1 MAFEASPLDPYAS
14 AIQLW
19 LNQYLT
25 NDEIV
30 QALKA
35 EFGVETSEASVRRAI
50 ARHELDKPQ
59 RQSAQD
65 RAERPGVEFNDK
77 NEATVTSG
85 VMGQDELSDLQL
97 GDIEILL
104 RNRNLNPDD
113 WIVERVTVNEWDGN
127 TGRPAPG
134 EDAKI
139 VTFKQLKIHL
149 KRRQALDFIMP
160 AVDVQP
166 RPKSSK
172 KFKFDSSFLA
182 AVLGDEQEPYADR
195 VAEDKVYQWLEHNQP
210 QVIVHLGDLMDL
222 PTISRHKDN
231 PEWSA
236 SVQECLNAG
245 YERLSNYVSIC
256 PDAHFVFM
264 LGNHDERLRNE
275 LLLRAERMYGIRP
288 ADRPGQPQAVDALSP
303 RNLLHLDELGIE
315 FIDPKGGY
323 AHAQYNLSS
332 QLGVRHGWLTGDNT
346 ASKSLDRLGHSI
358 IVGHTHAQRIT
369 YKTVYNI
376 DGVANVLQGI
386 ETGTLSQ
393 IESGIG
399 YTVAPNWQHGFAGV
413 QVWEDGSFHADL
425 ATLAGGTLR
434 WRDQRF

>member
-1 MAFEASPLDPYAS
+1 MAFEGSPLDLYA
-14 AIQLW
+14 ADIQAY
-19 LNQYLT
+19 LNVNLT
-25 NDEIV
+25 NQEI
-30 QALKA
+30 ADRLYA

-50 ARHELDKPQ
+50 ARNGLEKSP
-59 RQSAQD
+59 RQPAQNS
-65 RAERPGVEFNDK
+65 ERPGIEYVGDD
-77 NEATVTSG
+77 AIVTSE
-85 VMGQDELSDLQL
+85 VAEAMTL
-97 GDIEILL
+97 GDLEGVIK
-104 RNRNLNPDD
+104 RKGLNPDE
-113 WIVERVTVNEWDGN
+113 WIVERVSLNEWDMPSAEGG
-127 TGRPAPG
+127 TRKMGQS
-134 EDAKI
+134 K
-139 VTFKQLKIHL
+139 VSL

-160 AVDVQP
+160 AVEVKTRKP
-166 RPKSSK
+166 SK

-195 VAEDKVYQWLEHNQP
+195 VAEEKVYDWLTHNQP
-210 QVIVHLGDLMDL
+210 EVIVHLGDLMDL

-245 YERLSNYVSIC
+245 YQRLANYRDIC
-256 PDAHFVFM
+256 KNATIIFM

-288 ADRPGQPQAVDALSP
+288 ADKPGQPNAIEALSP
-303 RNLLHLDELGIE
+303 RNLLHLDELGVE

-332 QLGVRHGWLTGDNT
+332 QLGVRHGWLTGENT
-346 ASKSLDRLGHSI
+346 ASKTLDRLGHSI

-376 DGVANVLQGI
+376 DGIATVLQGI

-393 IESGIG
+393 IETGIG